1 MLNYNF
7 HINIL
12 SLPNHQNLFILSP
25 YPIKIFSSCIHKY
38 ILHDSLKL
46 IFYSYVSIFLL
57 SFPLLFTPP
66 FFQPNAS
73 PNFSLTVYPFFQ
85 KSKRYF
91 YYFFSIPHFSAPQI
105 IQSQSPPVFLSP
117 NFYAY
122 LFYIRW
128 KSVICVIP

>member
-1 MLNYNF
+1 MLLLHDVNYNF

-73 PNFSLTVYPFFQ
+73 SNFSLTVYPFFQ

-91 YYFFSIPHFSAPQI
+91 YYF
-105 IQSQSPPVFLSP
+105 SQSLIFQPHKLSNP
-117 NFYAY
+117 NPHPFFYP
-122 LFYIRW
+122 L
-128 KSVICVIP
+128 IPMPIYFTYAKKA